1 MAKDVLMGPYLW
13 CAIGAVLGWLASL
26 ATMRGFVPTV
36 ESVCVGI
43 FGAFL
48 GGEFLPAYVLVPQAG
63 DKGLSGAAIAM
74 AVVSAVVCLV
84 LLKLMR
90 GAVGPLKAK
99 KARRSS

>member
-1 MAKDVLMGPYLW
+1 MGPYLW
-13 CAIGAVLGWLASL
+13 CAIGAILGWLASL

-48 GGEFLPAYVLVPQAG
+48 GGEFLPAMLLVPGAG
-63 DKGLSGAAIAM
+63 AKGLSGAAIAM
-74 AVVSAVVCLV
+74 AVGGAVVCLI
-84 LLKLMR
+84 LLALMR

-99 KARRSS
+99 KSRRTS